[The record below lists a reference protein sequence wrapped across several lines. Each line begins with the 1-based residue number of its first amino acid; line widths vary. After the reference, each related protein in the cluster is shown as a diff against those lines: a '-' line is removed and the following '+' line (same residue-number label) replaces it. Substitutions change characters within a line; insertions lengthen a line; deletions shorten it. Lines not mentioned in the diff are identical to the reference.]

1 MASIDSRAECRRREV
16 KTGKKRESIAAK
28 ICAAHAGAR
37 AESLTARNNK
47 TGPDRS
53 LFAASGASPSHPLLP
68 PRSLYLQL
76 NYSPRMNP
84 KLH

>member
-1 MASIDSRAECRRREV
+1 MASIDSRAECRSREI

-37 AESLTARNNK
+37 AESLTARNK

-53 LFAASGASPSHPLLP
+53 LSLCCFRRFSIASITSPSLALFTTQPLAENEP
-68 PRSLYLQL
+68 
-76 NYSPRMNP
+76 
-84 KLH
+84 

>member
-1 MASIDSRAECRRREV
+1 MASIDSRAECRSREF
-16 KTGKKRESIAAK
+16 KTGKKRESSIAAK
-28 ICAAHAGAR
+28 ICAAHAGAK
-37 AESLTARNNK
+37 AESLTARKK